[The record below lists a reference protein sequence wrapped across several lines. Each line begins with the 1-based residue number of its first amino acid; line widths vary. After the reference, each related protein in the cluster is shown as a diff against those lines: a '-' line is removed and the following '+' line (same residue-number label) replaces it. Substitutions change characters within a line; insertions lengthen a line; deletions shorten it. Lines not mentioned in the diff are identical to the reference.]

1 MFWAILE
8 QGPELQGLY
17 HIVGHSKSELCKEN
31 EKKCSTKGFQTGGIT
46 ILL

>member
-8 QGPELQGLY
+8 QTELQGLS

-31 EKKCSTKGFQTGGIT
+31 ERKCFTMGFHTGRIT
-46 ILL
+46 IL